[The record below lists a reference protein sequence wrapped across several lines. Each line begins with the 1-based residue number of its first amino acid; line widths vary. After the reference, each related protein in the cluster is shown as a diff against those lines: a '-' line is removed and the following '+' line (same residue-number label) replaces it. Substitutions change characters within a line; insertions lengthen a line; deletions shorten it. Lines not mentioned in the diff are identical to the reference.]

1 MGLCLVD
8 FFFFLGYFGSVMSG
22 VISVVL
28 VCLAGWWYLGMSGY
42 SLVGEWME
50 GDNGMSGYL
59 IPVAL

>member
-1 MGLCLVD
+1 MLGARLVCGFVSALC
-8 FFFFLGYFGSVMSG
+8 VMSG

-50 GDNGMSGYL
+50 VGNGMSGYPT
-59 IPVAL
+59 PVTL